1 MFDLDAEEQRVLG
14 TLIEKQL
21 ATPQYYPLTLAALV
35 QGCNQ
40 STSREPVTNYTEND
54 VRFVIGSLK
63 DKQLIRTVLPSH
75 GRSVDRYGHRVEEH
89 ITLIKEE
96 LALLG
101 VLMLRG
107 PQTESELKT
116 RTERL
121 AEWEPP
127 DTTASVLERLAKK
140 PEPLAQNIGRGG
152 GRQDRWV
159 HLLGPVSQPVA
170 RSVAQTDNS
179 SDQFTP
185 APQLVTESVRPT
197 AQSRDQ
203 FAELEERVARLE
215 AEITELREQLGG

>member
-1 MFDLDAEEQRVLG
+1 MPFDLDAAEQRVLG

-40 STSREPVTNYTEND
+40 STSREPVTSYTEND
-54 VRFVIGSLK
+54 VRFVLGALK

-75 GRSVDRYGHRVEEH
+75 GRSVDRYGHRLEEQL
-89 ITLIKEE
+89 TLIQEE

-107 PQTESELKT
+107 PQTEAELKS

-121 AEWEPP
+121 AAWEPP
-127 DTTASVLERLAKK
+127 DTTSSVLERLANK
-140 PEPLAQNIGRGG
+140 PEPLVQNVGRGS

-159 HLLGPVSQPVA
+159 HLLGPVDA
-170 RSVAQTDNS
+170 
-179 SDQFTP
+179 
-185 APQLVTESVRPT
+185 SVRESRPER
-197 AQSRDQ
+197 QSRTEQPGRLD
-203 FAELEERVARLE
+203 ELEERVAKLE
-215 AEITELREQLGG
+215 EEIAELRAQLGG